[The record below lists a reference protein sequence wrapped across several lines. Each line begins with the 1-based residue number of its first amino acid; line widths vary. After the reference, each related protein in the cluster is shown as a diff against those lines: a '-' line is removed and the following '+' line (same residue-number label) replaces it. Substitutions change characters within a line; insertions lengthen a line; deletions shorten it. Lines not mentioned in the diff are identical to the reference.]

1 MEATDNAQPIAP
13 TLRRRMRATRY
24 ELFSRNGHLVLRCHS
39 PDAIGGFYNLDI
51 HREPNAI
58 VLRNMRK
65 RGEALAN
72 RYRVE
77 FIDITGDIVMP
88 DIPEP
93 ERHKQEET
101 TTDGT
106 SLSAIRHRAR
116 RRGLVFS
123 KSRKDGGLYRLAMA
137 DGSILLGANF
147 DATLDEVQAFLA
159 AAEEAEKP
167 SAA

>member
-13 TLRRRMRATRY
+13 TPRRRMRATRY
-24 ELFSRNGHLVLRCHS
+24 ELFARNGHLVLRCHS

-58 VLRNMRK
+58 VLRNMRE

-77 FIDITGDIVMP
+77 FIDTTGETVMP

-93 ERHKQEET
+93 ERRKQEET

-137 DGSILLGANF
+137 DGSISWAR
-147 DATLDEVQAFLA
+147 TST
-159 AAEEAEKP
+159 P
-167 SAA
+167 RWTRSRRS

>member
-39 PDAIGGFYNLDI
+39 SDAIGGFYNLDI

-123 KSRKDGGLYRLAMA
+123 KSRKDGSLYRLAMA

-147 DATLDEVQAFLA
+147 DRHVGRGPGVLSGGRGSG
-159 AAEEAEKP
+159 EA
-167 SAA
+167 